1 MNLLKPILR
10 IGSRFQEIEF
20 SLLLAWA
27 LLFPVKQSYLYYFG
41 FAALLVLFSLKK
53 IFTLKNISFMRV
65 SVFLLLFNLL
75 LIGSAFFSRHP
86 GQSLLFVCDI
96 FLLSLWFFL
105 FDIEKIDVSRY
116 LRLLAYVISI
126 SSLVIVV
133 LFAWQNGRGQMGTIF
148 KNPILQGIAAALAV
162 LFFLHIL
169 LQKFSYAG
177 LALLI
182 INGGA
187 VIVSASK
194 AASLGLAI
202 FAAVMIFSCRRKWLL
217 YFLVV
222 LLLLLVIPNPLKHNV
237 GHSLYQDPYVYNRLD
252 IWNMSARMFRAHPW
266 IGVGPDLFS
275 EAARRFNFPQEKGPA
290 RYGKLPESPHS
301 DYWKIISENGLAGLI
316 FVLLFLF
323 FTIRRMLA
331 PPWSDLSKI
340 LLAFLLLQMLFF
352 NFIFNLFFL
361 LVFLFLLYSFY
372 WRRLFFVSLAP
383 AFKIFLSGLLFLIFI
398 IFYLFPFF
406 ADRLLETAAAE
417 KNIVRRFALL
427 NRAGLYSPLDERVP
441 LARAQIL
448 RGFFKATANLEAWEA
463 AWKDSRVAQKL
474 NRNSSEACILESGLF
489 GDILEKRIMYPALAE
504 ELLAPLRR
512 AEKLEPFNP
521 FLKLQQALI
530 LGEFGRSQEARRQ
543 ALTALELEPD
553 YVAALFFMQQ
563 LAGTPAG
570 DSVFQKRIAQ
580 IQAKAKTLQAK
591 PGSYLFNLFQ
601 MPAKAAARQ

>member
-27 LLFPVKQSYLYYFG
+27 LLFPVKQSYLFYSG
-41 FAALLVLFSLKK
+41 FMALLVLFSLKK

-75 LIGSAFFSRHP
+75 MIGSAFFSRHP

-105 FDIEKIDVSRY
+105 FDIEKIDVNRY
-116 LRLLAYVISI
+116 LRLLAYMISL
-126 SSLVIVV
+126 SSLVIIVF
-133 LFAWQNGRGQMGTIF
+133 FAFQTGRGPIGTIF

-162 LFFLHIL
+162 LFFLQTL
-169 LQKFSYAG
+169 LQKFAYVG

-182 INGGA
+182 INAGA

-194 AASLGLAI
+194 AAFLGLAL
-202 FAAVMIFSCRRKWLL
+202 FSAAMILARKRKWII
-217 YFLVV
+217 YFVALM
-222 LLLLLVIPNPLKHNV
+222 LLLLLIPNPLKRMV
-237 GHSLYQDPYVYNRLD
+237 DHSLKNDPYVFNRLD
-252 IWNMSARMFRAHPW
+252 IWNMSARMFRAYPW
-266 IGVGPDLFS
+266 TGVGPDLFG
-275 EAARRFNFPQEKGPA
+275 EAAHRFNFPQEKGPA
-290 RYGKLPESPHS
+290 RYAKLPESPHS
-301 DYWKIISENGLAGLI
+301 DYWKIITETGLAGLI

-323 FTIRRMLA
+323 FTIRRLLA
-331 PPWSDLSKI
+331 PPWFDLPKV

-352 NFIFNLFFL
+352 NFIFNIFFL

-372 WRRLFFVSLAP
+372 WQRLLFVSLAP
-383 AFKIFLSGLLFLIFI
+383 AFKIFFSGLLFLIFS
-398 IFYLFPFF
+398 IFYLLPFF
-406 ADRLLETAAAE
+406 ADRLLQTAAAE
-417 KNIVRRFALL
+417 KNIVRHFALL

-463 AWKDSRVAQKL
+463 AWEDLRFAQKL
-474 NRNSSEACILESGLF
+474 DRNSSEACILEAGLF
-489 GDILEKRIMYPALAE
+489 QDILEKRIMYPALADE
-504 ELLAPLRR
+504 ILAPLRR

-530 LGEFGRSQEARRQ
+530 LREFDRRQEARRQ
-543 ALTALELEPD
+543 ALAALELEPD

-563 LAGTPAG
+563 LAGSPAG
-570 DSVFQKRIAQ
+570 DSIFQKRIAL
-580 IQAKAKTLQAK
+580 IQAKAKVLQAK
-591 PGSYLFNLFQ
+591 PGSYLYELHRLPLKSGAGQ
-601 MPAKAAARQ
+601 